1 MDTETKTDEVEEKNP
16 SPKPKKHTLLIV
28 CILIV
33 IMVLICATYVFQKYE
48 LMGVVESNYLED
60 GLSIQKVSIDDTTVH
75 FSFTEPTLKKNRW
88 YQVLSEDEIITDWT
102 LVSKDNT
109 IEVRDDIKY
118 IQVKDEKQHV
128 KLYEIADY
136 LSAVYELNVKTTL
149 NKIMLTKGEEKEL
162 EVEMKWIGN
171 PSKEV
176 SIEVD
181 DPSVLKV
188 EGSTLTALEAGK
200 VTLTV
205 SDSYGHKVEI
215 PVTVTDLITLPQ
227 IDEKKPFLNKA
238 NVFTM
243 EEAHLLDEILEY
255 KVAEAGEGT
264 RAAVVAVAK
273 FMTME
278 FPYRIPYI
286 YENGRYQKN
295 DYSRPCDGEGRYYK
309 KGLYL
314 SEDKYET
321 IKDSR
326 AGPAMWGAPINELST
341 GKIRPNGLD
350 CSGFVSFA
358 LYNAGFDP
366 GDIGAGPDDHY
377 ATIPGYGVEYDL
389 TVDILKSGIIK
400 DGDIITWW
408 GHVGIIED
416 IDLENETITVSDT
429 VFRDQGLC
437 ANKYTFHE
445 VVYDTYFSKVYD
457 FSKFYGEE

>member
-1 MDTETKTDEVEEKNP
+1 MDVENQNKEIAKETNPKKKHFIIPFLIVSVMIIVGFILFKKYDLKGIIETKYFNT
-16 SPKPKKHTLLIV
+16 
-28 CILIV
+28 
-33 IMVLICATYVFQKYE
+33 
-48 LMGVVESNYLED
+48 
-60 GLSIQKVSIDDTTVH
+60 GLSIESVSLDHHMISIS
-75 FSFTEPTLKKNRW
+75 FSEPTFPKKRW
-88 YQVLSEDEIITDWT
+88 YQALSEDGSMTEW
-102 LVSKDNT
+102 LEVSSNNQ
-109 IEVRDDIKY
+109 IEADEAIKY
-118 IQVKDEKQHV
+118 LHIKDEKQESG
-128 KLYEIADY
+128 LIPITDY
-136 LSAVYELNVKTTL
+136 CNTIYELNVKTTL
-149 NKIMLTKGEEKEL
+149 DKIMLTKGEKKEL
-162 EVEMKWIGN
+162 EIEIKCIGN
-171 PSKEV
+171 PNKEL
-176 SIEVD
+176 SIVTD
-181 DPSVLKV
+181 DPSVLQID
-188 EGSTLTALEAGK
+188 GQTLTALEPGK

-227 IDEKKPFLNKA
+227 IDKNKKFLNKA
-238 NVFTM
+238 NVFTQ
-243 EEAHLLDEILEY
+243 EEAHLLDELLEY
-255 KVAEAGEGT
+255 KVKEAGEGT

-278 FPYRIPYI
+278 FPYRVPYI
-286 YENGRYQKN
+286 YENGRYQEN
-295 DYSRPCDGEGRYYK
+295 DYSRPCDGEGRWYH

-326 AGPAMWGAPINELST
+326 AGPALWGEPINELST
-341 GKIRPNGLD
+341 GIVRPNGLD

-366 GDIGAGPDDHY
+366 GDIGAGPDDNY

-389 TVDILKSGIIK
+389 TVDILRSGIIK

-437 ANKYTFHE
+437 ANQYTFNE
-445 VVYDTYFSKVYD
+445 VVYETYFSKVYD